1 MRTKLG
7 TAACLAAAALVIT
20 GCSGGTTTSAG
31 ESGSAGASAG
41 QPSAGSSQAE
51 GKADGGQPGSGKAG
65 GGSSPKMPQPD
76 LKDVPKVVATVNG
89 TTISRGQFSRVY
101 RSQFQQI
108 AMQAQMSG
116 QKLDQ
121 DRLKRQVAENLVGST
136 LLTQEAQQR
145 GYEPSRGAVDRT
157 LTELA
162 QQNGLTSR
170 KQLMD
175 ALTEQG
181 RKKAQ
186 IMALAKEQAEVDHL
200 IAQESGGFE
209 PSDKELKQAY
219 QQLRA
224 RAQGSKT
231 PSFQKVR
238 PQLEQQLRAQKKGEA
253 AQQVAQQLR
262 KDATVKINL

>member
-7 TAACLAAAALVIT
+7 AAACLAAAALVVT
-20 GCSGGTTTSAG
+20 GCSGGNTPSAG

-41 QPSAGSSQAE
+41 QPSAGSSQA
-51 GKADGGQPGSGKAG
+51 GGAADGQQGKGKAG
-65 GGSSPKMPQPD
+65 SSPTMPQPD

-89 TTISRGQFSRVY
+89 TTISKGQFSRVY

-121 DRLKRQVAENLVGST
+121 DRLKKQVAENLVGST
-136 LLTQEAQQR
+136 LLTQEAQKR
-145 GYEPSRGAVDRT
+145 SYEPSRGAVDRT

-162 QQNGLTSR
+162 QQNGLKSR

-175 ALTEQG
+175 ALTKQG
-181 RKKAQ
+181 RKKAE
-186 IMALAKEQAEVDHL
+186 IRSLAKEQAEVDHL
-200 IAQESGGFE
+200 IAQRSGGFE
-209 PSDKELKQAY
+209 PSNQELKQAY
-219 QQLRA
+219 QQLKGQ
-224 RAQGSKT
+224 AQGSKT

-238 PQLEQQLRAQKKGEA
+238 PQLQQQVRAQKKGEA

-262 KDATVKINL
+262 KHAKVTINL